1 MKRLFLA
8 ASALGGIFL
17 LAGDLSGH
25 GGTYRGPGDTV
36 PPGEGAGPGTGGPN
50 NGGPTTPG
58 PGGPG
63 TPGPGGGPATPGTG
77 PGAPGGGGGGPRGP
91 VTGGGFGGKK
101 NKPGEGFEQ
110 WQFWWENNKD
120 RFLDLRNR
128 LGSGAVQSG
137 GAAFLTGLG
146 RKEATN
152 TSKRPSADEVNAQLV
167 PILRGVLGEDDAD
180 IVDSAVLAMGRMVK
194 KESAS
199 LVLEDIRGSLAN
211 KNLTVKQSAILSLG
225 VLGSVDAVPDLIE
238 ILGDTQKGR
247 SLLDERGSIQSLQR
261 AFAAASLGY
270 IGSPETAEVLMEA
283 IKDNKN
289 SEIDIRSMSILALG
303 MFTERK
309 EEIVQFLAELLKD
322 SKMDRTTAAQV
333 PVALARLAPESAPL
347 VPELLKL
354 AKGRKTDIRM
364 AESCVIALGELATPD
379 DTEVLE
385 ELYDIIKESK
395 NQQARHFAFIAL
407 SQIGGIAAKNE
418 ADHADLL
425 ANMNKFLLKEL
436 AKPKKKTH
444 RPWAG
449 LSLALLGRAYDQN
462 SNTRVQIMSKLIE
475 AFEDSNNPLHKSA
488 FAIGLGLLNARAS
501 GEMLYEELLDTHDL
515 NLKGYLA
522 VSLGMMRH
530 SDSLETL
537 RKLVL
542 DDRDPKLRLQVA
554 TSLGLQGDVEAVPI
568 LLEALKEATTLNV
581 ISSMARAIGL
591 IGDKSAIQQLGD
603 LVNDKRAP
611 GLARAFGCA
620 AIGLIGEKTILPWNV
635 RLAEG
640 ANYRTVVPAL
650 YEILDIL

>member
-1 MKRLFLA
+1 MKRIILA
-8 ASALGGIFL
+8 ASALAGIFL

-63 TPGPGGGPATPGTG
+63 TPGPGGGPTTPGTG

-120 RFLDLRNR
+120 RYLDLRAR

-146 RKEATN
+146 RKEAVN
-152 TSKRPSADEVNAQLV
+152 TSKRPSADEVNATLV
-167 PILRGVLGEDDAD
+167 PILRSVLGEDDAD
-180 IVDSAVLAMGRMVK
+180 IVDSAVLAMGRMVS

-199 LVLEDIRGSLAN
+199 LVIEDIRASLGN

-225 VLGSVDAVPDLIE
+225 VLGSVDAVPDLME

-247 SLLDERGSIQSLQR
+247 TLLDERGSIQSLQR
-261 AFAAASLGY
+261 AFAATALGY
-270 IGSPETAEVLMEA
+270 IGSPETVEVLMEA
-283 IKDNKN
+283 VTKNKN
-289 SEIDIRSMSILALG
+289 SEIDIRSMAILSLG

-309 EEIVQFLAELLKD
+309 EEIVQFLAEQLKD

-364 AESCVIALGELATPD
+364 AESCVVALGELATPD
-379 DTEVLE
+379 DAEVID
-385 ELYDIIKESK
+385 ELYDIITESK

-407 SQIGGIAAKNE
+407 SQIGGKAAKDQ
-418 ADHADLL
+418 ATHSALL
-425 ANMNKFLLKEL
+425 DKMNKFLLKEL
-436 AKPKKKTH
+436 AKPKTKTH

-449 LSLALLGRAYDQN
+449 LSLSLLAREYPD
-462 SNTRVQIMSKLIE
+462 SSSTRIKIMSKVVE
-475 AFEDSNNPLHKSA
+475 AFEDSNDPSHKSA
-488 FAIGLGLLNARAS
+488 FAVGLGLLNARAS
-501 GEMLYEELLDTHDL
+501 GDMMYEELLDTHDL

-522 VSLGMMRH
+522 VALGMMRH
-530 SDSLETL
+530 ADSLPTL

-542 DDRDPKLRLQVA
+542 DNKDPKMRLQVA

-568 LLEALKEATTLNV
+568 LLEALKEASTLNV
-581 ISSMARAIGL
+581 ISSMAKAIGL
-591 IGDKSAIQQLGD
+591 IGDKSAIQQLSD
-603 LVNDKRAP
+603 LVGDKRAP
-611 GLARAFGCA
+611 GLARAFGCV
-620 AIGLIGEKTILPWNV
+620 AIGLIGEKSNLPWNV
-635 RLAEG
+635 RLSEG